1 MRRHLVNC
9 SKAAPTSQL
18 HALKQQ
24 AQRAGSHASQSC
36 SQSNQGP
43 DMDTYIDRVR
53 VTPRQ
58 KETWWYLLAVAFIMT
73 GWSIQTVE
81 NPQFIDFMAHV
92 RPNFELPSAYT
103 LSGVCIDAAL
113 AVVKLKQHNWLQ
125 DAAMAYHLTLT
136 LDGWSN
142 DRMESI
148 YSWNII
154 FPSRK
159 VILLRADDLS
169 SISHTG
175 ESLSESVVRL
185 QSALQEI
192 ASQQASL
199 LSKEALNI
207 INDDMF
213 FVRLKQICRLLEPFS
228 LVIAAVQAARATLAD
243 VMRYWLHLAKSVTGS
258 SSDCLPPAFK
268 AHCFVA
274 YNLRHKEMV
283 SPLCK
288 LAFFLHPLYRD
299 VVSNDKKNWIEVQM
313 TAGNMWKSGYKY
325 RKQQVQQLMEDIK
338 RYKIHEEPYDCMPVD
353 GELATLKLYWK
364 VILSTGSNLE
374 LPKLAVLLLDMQLI
388 QRRLAVKPVRTVE
401 DIMQNEQDLANDVD
415 RAATEKAKAEAD
427 AILMAMNASTH
438 EPMQPQLVDH
448 ATVVNTADSMELCST
463 AELIE
468 LFEGYT
474 AADVKQ
480 KKDDYFVSET
490 SCTVDLDFNHAAID
504 ESLVASAAV
513 STTPLARAELGDSNE
528 DYDLSTLVSPS

>member
-1 MRRHLVNC
+1 MASVMGHKYATGLITRAQKLVTFFRASRQPLALLKKLAGNMGI
-9 SKAAPTSQL
+9 KRMLITSN
-18 HALKQQ
+18 KT
-24 AQRAGSHASQSC
+24 RFTSVHAS
-36 SQSNQGP
+36 
-43 DMDTYIDRVR
+43 
-53 VTPRQ
+53 
-58 KETWWYLLAVAFIMT
+58 L
-73 GWSIQTVE
+73 
-81 NPQFIDFMAHV
+81 
-92 RPNFELPSAYT
+92 
-103 LSGVCIDAAL
+103 
-113 AVVKLKQHNWLQ
+113 
-125 DAAMAYHLTLT
+125 
-136 LDGWSN
+136 
-142 DRMESI
+142 
-148 YSWNII
+148 
-154 FPSRK
+154 
-159 VILLRADDLS
+159 
-169 SISHTG
+169 
-175 ESLSESVVRL
+175 ESVVRL

-192 ASQQASL
+192 ARQQASL

-228 LVIAAVQAARATLAD
+228 LVIAAVQAARTTLAD

-274 YNLRHKEMV
+274 YNLRHQEMV

-288 LAFFLHPLYRD
+288 LALFLHPLYRD
-299 VVSNDKKNWIEVQM
+299 VVSNDKKNWVEVQM
-313 TAGNMWKSGYKY
+313 TAGNMWKLGYKY
-325 RKQQVQQLMEDIK
+325 SKQQVQQLMEDIK

-353 GELATLKLYWK
+353 GEVATLKLYWK

-374 LPKLAVLLLDMQLI
+374 LPKLAVLLLDIKPHAADPEKTVSLMGWYHSA
-388 QRRLAVKPVRTVE
+388 RRSKLLSATTTAMTTVKMHYQTVKDRAVKPLRTVE
-401 DIMQNEQDLANDVD
+401 DIMQNEQELANDVD

-480 KKDDYFVSET
+480 KEDDYFVSET
-490 SCTVDLDFNHAAID
+490 SCTVDLDFNHPAID

-528 DYDLSTLVSPS
+528 DYDLSSLVSPS